1 MTYINLTRHD
11 ARLGGDLRLR
21 LAWHLQ
27 IISELTTMIILS
39 QIRNS
44 QSLDPT
50 FILIEDALWL
60 GINKDH
66 C

>member
-1 MTYINLTRHD
+1 MTYINLSRHD

-27 IISELTTMIILS
+27 IVSELTTIIIVS

-44 QSLDPT
+44 QSLDPA
-50 FILIEDALWL
+50 FMLIEDSLWL
-60 GINKDH
+60 WINKDH
-66 C
+66 Y

>member
-1 MTYINLTRHD
+1 MTYINLSRHD

-27 IISELTTMIILS
+27 IVSGLTTMFIVS

-44 QSLDPT
+44 QSLDPA
-50 FILIEDALWL
+50 FKLIENLLWL
-60 GINKDH
+60 WTNKG
-66 C
+66 